1 MSAFYYDFQTGR
13 SKSTDGQYGPARLD
27 NQRNVAVADA
37 HGDYHDAATAG
48 NVYSLYLNATSST
61 VAAGNI
67 EAAAAAASTQFAL
80 WNPANSGYVLSLLKF
95 GLGVISGTPTGGG
108 VTHSLSIGHAIS
120 IAPSG
125 TVLNHKTGATGGCI
139 AGYLAS
145 AAGSNLTGSIALK
158 ALRVANFA
166 STATAQASVNAVSAV
181 EPIDGD
187 IVLYPGMA
195 WVPTWRGAGTTLLN
209 NYSITWEEVQ
219 L

>member
-1 MSAFYYDFQTGR
+1 MSGYYYDFKEGR
-13 SKSTDGQYGPARLD
+13 DRASVGAYGPARLD
-27 NQRNVAVADA
+27 PQRNVGVVDA
-37 HGDYHDAATAG
+37 HGDFHDAAVAG

-108 VTHSLSIGHAIS
+108 TTHSLSIGHAIS
-120 IAPSG
+120 IASSG
-125 TVLNHKTGATGGCI
+125 TVYNHKTGAAGGCI

-145 AAGSNLTGSIALK
+145 AAGANLTGSTALK
-158 ALRVANFA
+158 ALRVANFG
-166 STATAQASVNAVSAV
+166 STATAQASVNTVPCV
-181 EPIDGD
+181 EDISGD
-187 IVLYPGMA
+187 IVLFPGMA

>member
-1 MSAFYYDFQTGR
+1 MSGYYYDFQVGR
-13 SKSTDGQYGPARLD
+13 AKVADGAYSPGRLD
-27 NQRNVAVADA
+27 ANRNVAVTDA
-37 HGDYHDAATAG
+37 HGDYHDAAVAG

-67 EAAAAAASTQFAL
+67 EAAAAAASTQFAI

-95 GLGVISGTPTGGG
+95 GVGIISGTPTGGA
-108 VTHSLSIGHAIS
+108 VTHSLSIGHSIS
-120 IAPSG
+120 IASAG
-125 TVLNHKTGATGGCI
+125 TVINHKTGAKGGCI
-139 AGYLAS
+139 AGYLTS
-145 AAGSNLTGSIALK
+145 AAGSALTGSVALNT
-158 ALRVANFA
+158 LRVANFA
-166 STATAQASVNAVSAV
+166 STATAQATAGVVTGL
-181 EPIDGD
+181 EGIDGD